1 MSETVHDD
9 SNLIDIGDHSGN
21 PASGRFELLSL
32 ISDNIG
38 VVEVLLAFCLIAFFE
53 YGVSKVSEDDSR
65 LFSCGWL
72 WNPFSSFICEKDVPQ
87 LNIAM

>member
-9 SNLIDIGDHSGN
+9 SNLIDIGGHSGN

-38 VVEVLLAFCLIAFFE
+38 VVEVLLAFGLIAFFG
-53 YGVSKVSEDDSR
+53 YGVPKVSEDDPR

-72 WNPFSSFICEKDVPQ
+72 WYPFSSFY
-87 LNIAM
+87 L